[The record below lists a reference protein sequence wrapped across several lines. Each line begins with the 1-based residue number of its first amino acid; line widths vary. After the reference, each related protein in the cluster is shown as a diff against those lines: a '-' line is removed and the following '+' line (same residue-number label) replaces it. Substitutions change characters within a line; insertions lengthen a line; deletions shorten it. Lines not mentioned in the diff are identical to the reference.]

1 MRIAT
6 SALLISVMTLT
17 SCATVRDSR
26 VNPFNWFGGSTS
38 QPVQAEAPKANNPL
52 LPERTGIFAKQRAR
66 EGVYQGKPVDQ
77 VTELVIERV
86 PGGALIR
93 ATGITRTQG
102 AYDVQLTPETD
113 TETPVDG
120 VLTYRLEALGPV
132 QRDTGWRNAHPHSHC
147 RATCV
152 RQGTARRAPLC
163 ASSLNAMCVRPG
175 VASCA
180 GGSV

>member
-93 ATGITRTQG
+93 ATGITLTQG

-120 VLTYRLEALGPV
+120 VLTYRLEALAPSNAIQGGATRTRTV
-132 QRDTGWRNAHPHSHC
+132 TVARHVSDKALQGVRTVRVVAERN
-147 RATCV
+147 V
-152 RQGTARRAPLC
+152 RTTRR
-163 ASSLNAMCVRPG
+163 R
-175 VASCA
+175 
-180 GGSV
+180 